1 MRWVIFIAF
10 LSAFVLTKPTYG
22 IEMNGAYDTTA
33 PTSANIPNWN
43 TGWPASNVTG
53 WNYVGH
59 INGASGVYLGNGWV
73 LTAGHVGSGNFTLNG
88 ITYTPIPNTA
98 QNIAP
103 NASNKTS
110 ADLTIYQIASPPNLP
125 PLTLSSSDPV
135 AFSATQTGS
144 TVAMLGYGG
153 SNSLTWG
160 LDTVTEINQSI
171 DLTQSSPSFPYI
183 TNDFYCDNGT
193 VKRGASTITNNS
205 NVVLGDSGG
214 ADFIY
219 NVSTKQ
225 WELAGI
231 NEITDMYANHS
242 GSYNGNGTFS
252 GFVQLD
258 TYAAQINAI
267 YVIPAETPT
276 LPPIGLLILACLL
289 FLVATRS
296 FGTKRIAT
304 LK

>member
-1 MRWVIFIAF
+1 
-10 LSAFVLTKPTYG
+10 
-22 IEMNGAYDTTA
+22 
-33 PTSANIPNWN
+33 
-43 TGWPASNVTG
+43 
-53 WNYVGH
+53 
-59 INGASGVYLGNGWV
+59 
-73 LTAGHVGSGNFTLNG
+73 
-88 ITYTPIPNTA
+88 
-98 QNIAP
+98 
-103 NASNKTS
+103 
-110 ADLTIYQIASPPNLP
+110 
-125 PLTLSSSDPV
+125 
-135 AFSATQTGS
+135 
-144 TVAMLGYGG
+144 MLGYGG

-231 NEITDMYANHS
+231 NEITDMYANYS
-242 GSYNGNGTFS
+242 GSYHGNGTFS

-258 TYAAQINAI
+258 SYAAQINAI
-267 YVIPAETPT
+267 YVIPADTPT